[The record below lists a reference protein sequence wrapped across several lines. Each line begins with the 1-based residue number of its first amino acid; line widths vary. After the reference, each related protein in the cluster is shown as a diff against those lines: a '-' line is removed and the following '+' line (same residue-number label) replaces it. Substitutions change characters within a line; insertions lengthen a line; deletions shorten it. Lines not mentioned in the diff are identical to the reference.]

1 MLAGVTLRRL
11 GHCLNTDAAEAAQGQ
26 VAGSGAG
33 KINNPPPMIGSP
45 VVDRHQDHL
54 AILEVGHSGA
64 GSKWQ
69 TPMGGGKGLL
79 VEALAARGFF
89 AVKARP
95 VPGCFTRLDPM
106 RFCFEGS
113 SSEREGGRQHNG

>member
-1 MLAGVTLRRL
+1 MG
-11 GHCLNTDAAEAAQGQ
+11 G
-26 VAGSGAG
+26 GAG

-45 VVDRHQDHL
+45 VVDRHQDYL

-69 TPMGGGKGLL
+69 TPMGGGKGVL

-106 RFCFEGS
+106 RSRLEGNS
-113 SSEREGGRQHNG
+113 GEREGGRQHDG